1 MVMFEKIIKV
11 EVSENYCYKVEVK
24 KLRKEDYDEDY
35 ENDFYETDEFLDD
48 DDFYAYEEESLA
60 HGGFKRAKDDVEIV
74 MEERCAYEF
83 DNLMKKYR
91 FK

>member
-11 EVSENYCYKVEVK
+11 EVSENDCYKVEVK

-48 DDFYAYEEESLA
+48 DDFYAYEEESWA
-60 HGGFKRAKDDVEIV
+60 HGSFKRAKDDVEIV
-74 MEERCAYEF
+74 IEERCAYEF
-83 DNLMKKYR
+83 DEEIP
-91 FK
+91 F